1 MKFDEIINGLS
12 GLVSNDSQ
20 AERSDL
26 ISEIVEAL
34 KESNSLYEQL
44 ALDHENLNS
53 EYLKLQDENRKLF
66 LKITEAVEEVNGED
80 DIEEIEL
87 DDLFDEEGNLL

>member
-26 ISEIVEAL
+26 ISEIVETL
-34 KESNSLYEQL
+34 KENNSLYEQL

-66 LKITEAVEEVNGED
+66 LKITEAVEEVNGEGE
-80 DIEEIEL
+80 IEEIEI
-87 DDLFDEEGNLL
+87 DELFDEEGNLL

>member
-1 MKFDEIINGLS
+1 MKFDDIINGLT

-26 ISEIVEAL
+26 ISEIVETL
-34 KESNSLYEQL
+34 KENNSLYEQL

-66 LKITEAVEEVNGED
+66 LKITEAVEEVNAD
-80 DIEEIEL
+80 DEIEEIDLE
-87 DDLFDEEGNLL
+87 DLFDEEGNLL

>member
-44 ALDHENLNS
+44 TLDHENLNG

-80 DIEEIEL
+80 EIEEVEL

>member
-26 ISEIVEAL
+26 ISEIVEVL
-34 KESNSLYEQL
+34 KESNALYEQL
-44 ALDHENLNS
+44 NADHEILNS

-80 DIEEIEL
+80 EIEEIEIE
-87 DDLFDEEGNLL
+87 DLFDEEGNLL

>member
-26 ISEIVEAL
+26 ISEIVETL

-80 DIEEIEL
+80 EIEEIEI

>member
-1 MKFDEIINGLS
+1 MKFDEIINGLT

-34 KESNSLYEQL
+34 KENNSTFEQL
-44 ALDHENLNS
+44 TLDHETLNN

-80 DIEEIEL
+80 EIEEIEL
-87 DDLFDEEGNLL
+87 EDLFDEEGNLL

>member
-1 MKFDEIINGLS
+1 MKFDDIINGLTL
-12 GLVSNDSQ
+12 LVSNDSQ

-34 KESNSLYEQL
+34 KESNSAFEQL
-44 ALDHENLNS
+44 ILDHEALNN

-66 LKITEAVEEVNGED
+66 LKITEAVDEVTAD
-80 DIEEIEL
+80 DEIEEIFLE
-87 DDLFDEEGNLL
+87 DLFDEEGNLL

>member
-44 ALDHENLNS
+44 ALDNENLNS

-80 DIEEIEL
+80 QVKEVDL

>member
-1 MKFDEIINGLS
+1 MKFDEIINGLT

-34 KESNSLYEQL
+34 KESNATFEQL
-44 ALDHENLNS
+44 SLDHETLNN

-66 LKITEAVEEVNGED
+66 LKVTEAIDEVSAD
-80 DIEEIEL
+80 DEIEEIYLE
-87 DDLFDEEGNLL
+87 DLFDEEGNLL

>member
-1 MKFDEIINGLS
+1 MKFDDIINGLT

-34 KESNSLYEQL
+34 KENNSAFEQL
-44 ALDHENLNS
+44 TLDHEALNN

-66 LKITEAVEEVNGED
+66 LKITEAVDEVNADD
-80 DIEEIEL
+80 DIEEIYLE
-87 DDLFDEEGNLL
+87 DLFDEEGNLL

>member
-26 ISEIVEAL
+26 ISEIVETL
-34 KESNSLYEQL
+34 KENNSLYEQL
-44 ALDHENLNS
+44 ALDHEILNS

-80 DIEEIEL
+80 EIEEIEL

>member
-44 ALDHENLNS
+44 NADHEILNS

-80 DIEEIEL
+80 EIEEIEL

>member
-1 MKFDEIINGLS
+1 MKFDEIINGLT

-34 KESNSLYEQL
+34 KESNSAFEQL
-44 ALDHENLNS
+44 SLDHETLNN

-80 DIEEIEL
+80 EIEEIEL

>member
-44 ALDHENLNS
+44 NAHHEILNS